1 MYKCAKKTAKT
12 AGGKKAN
19 DNEQQIYKKLRNTR
33 AGALPFS
40 LALLIWVA
48 NIGYTRHTV
57 DLVVTTG
64 TLKTRDWKTRD
75 HQKCKSRK
83 RRTGKQKTVAWVKN
97 AGLEN
102 TGTACIWIAK
112 QNEI

>member
-40 LALLIWVA
+40 LALLI
-48 NIGYTRHTV
+48 
-57 DLVVTTG
+57 
-64 TLKTRDWKTRD
+64 
-75 HQKCKSRK
+75 
-83 RRTGKQKTVAWVKN
+83 
-97 AGLEN
+97 
-102 TGTACIWIAK
+102 
-112 QNEI
+112 